1 MNTIYKVDGMSCIIC
16 KNTVEKTLNKI
27 DGVNKASVNLLDNEV
42 LIDYDENKVPYKL
55 LEQEIK
61 KAGYTLS
68 KKKNENKTNLIK
80 LIFSIIL
87 SILLMSFMFT
97 QMSQTI
103 IYIEILISVIVVI
116 LNFNIIK
123 SGISALVHLNPNMN
137 SLVTISALSAFIY
150 SIINI
155 FIFKN
160 EKMYFETT
168 TMVLTIVSIGKYI
181 EKGTKSKATSILR
194 GLSTL
199 IPMEANLKDGDSIK
213 TIPISELKKGNTVL
227 IKAGDSIPQDGEII
241 KGNALVNESMING
254 ESLPIYKK
262 EKDTVIG
269 GSVLMDGTIEVLITS
284 VASNTILSNIIS
296 ETKSSLTK
304 KIKIEKLADLLSKY
318 FVYGV
323 LIISIITFII
333 WYLSTKNFELSINFS
348 LSVMLISCPCALGLA
363 TPAAIYVA
371 SSNASKNGILIKNPE
386 VLEILYKTKYIVFD
400 KTGTITENKLHI
412 ENEEI
417 FSYEFIDIICS
428 LESYS
433 NHPIAKTITTHYNYK
448 NIEFDKVEELK
459 GEGVQAYK
467 NNSLYYVSNIK
478 NLKEKGITIKP
489 KYNEASLIIG
499 LIKDHSLLGLIYLND
514 VLRDSSIDAINNL
527 KERNIDLT
535 LATGDS
541 HESVAHLDQNLR
553 FNAFIS
559 ESKPENKNEIINSY
573 KEKGITMMV
582 GDGINDAIALSN
594 ANISISVKDASDIA
608 SATSDIVLINNDLNS
623 ISYLIDLS
631 KKTMRIIKQN
641 LLWALFY
648 NAIFIPLA
656 AGLLYNEFKV
666 ALTPIIGTITMSIS
680 SIIVLMNALRINKV
694 KKEIKNGQNSKN

>member
-68 KKKNENKTNLIK
+68 KKKNENKTSIIK
-80 LIFSIIL
+80 LIISIIL
-87 SILLMSFMFT
+87 SILLMSFMFI
-97 QMSQTI
+97 QMSLTI
-103 IYIEILISVIVVI
+103 IYIEVLITMIIVI

-123 SGISALVHLNPNMN
+123 SGINALIHLNPNMN

-199 IPMEANLKDGDSIK
+199 IPMEANLKDGDIIK
-213 TIPISELKKGNTVL
+213 TIPISELKKGNIVL
-227 IKAGDSIPQDGEII
+227 VKAGDSIPQDGEII

-262 EKDTVIG
+262 EKDIVIG

-284 VASNTILSNIIS
+284 LASNTILSNIIS

-333 WYLSTKNFELSINFS
+333 WYLSTKDFELSINFF

-363 TPAAIYVA
+363 TPAAIYVS

-386 VLEILYKTKYIVFD
+386 VLEILYKTKYVIFD
-400 KTGTITENKLHI
+400 KTGTLTKNKLSI
-412 ENEEI
+412 EKEEI
-417 FSYEFIDIICS
+417 LDPDFIDIICS

-433 NHPIAKTITTHYNYK
+433 NHPIANTITSNYK
-448 NIEFDKVEELK
+448 YSPIKFDSVEEIK
-459 GEGVQAYK
+459 GQGVKASL
-467 NNSLYYVSNIK
+467 NNSIYYVTNI
-478 NLKEKGITIKP
+478 NDLKEKGIEI
-489 KYNEASLIIG
+489 NNIDNSSSLIIG
-499 LIKDHSLLGLIYLND
+499 AVKDNKLLGLLYLND
-514 VLRDSSIDAINNL
+514 VIRESSIDAISKL
-527 KERNIDLT
+527 KEKGLELILC
-535 LATGDS
+535 TGDS
-541 HESVAHLDQNLR
+541 DKSANLL
-553 FNAFIS
+553 NS
-559 ESKPENKNEIINSY
+559 KLSLNKVMSKVKPEEKSNIINEY

-594 ANISISVKDASDIA
+594 ANISVSVKDASDIA

-623 ISYLIDLS
+623 INYLIDLS

-656 AGLLYNEFKV
+656 AGLLYNEFEV

-694 KKEIKNGQNSKN
+694 KKGD